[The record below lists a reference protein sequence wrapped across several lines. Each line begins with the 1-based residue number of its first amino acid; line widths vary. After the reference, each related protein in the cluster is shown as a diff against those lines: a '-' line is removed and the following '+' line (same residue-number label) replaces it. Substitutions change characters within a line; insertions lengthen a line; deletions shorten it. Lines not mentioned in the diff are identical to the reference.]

1 MQHATPAQEHAPGL
15 RKDLNTGLDKK
26 RLNRIFLL
34 SAAGILLVLG
44 ALGVLRAMRPV
55 VDTSPVVVEEAKV
68 ETVNVETVDAS
79 PAPTAEP
86 ETYEDTVLLLVNRV
100 PLMTL
105 SSELAAKQMLWE
117 YLSSLAVAPEGER
130 FLSAKFDCELILAQ
144 ADPTIKPMDEGAA
157 LSMLSQNLALVP
169 VVVTTLRTETSET
182 PPAVSETT
190 EPALPKG
197 ERIITQLGTGSLTQ
211 ISMQA
216 VYRAGALLE
225 TGAPETK
232 TLRLARETMICT
244 GTYTKAKTSGTPD
257 RLEGV
262 EGKSKGDLKLGYP
275 MRGQMVH
282 YFGYVEGKM
291 NYGLEISNSAGT
303 NIVAP
308 GEGVVVYCGERGAY
322 GFVVD
327 IDHGNGFVSR
337 LTHLSDAQVELNQR
351 VFIGDPVGKLA
362 PDADGGKPVLHYE
375 LLIDGIPYNPLFY
388 IG

>member
-130 FLSAKFDCELILAQ
+130 FLSAKFDCELSLAQ
-144 ADPTIKPMDEGAA
+144 ADPTVKPMDEGAA

-169 VVVTTLRTETSET
+169 VVVTTLHTETSET

-232 TLRLARETMICT
+232 TLRLARETMIRT

-275 MRGQMVH
+275 MRGQVVH